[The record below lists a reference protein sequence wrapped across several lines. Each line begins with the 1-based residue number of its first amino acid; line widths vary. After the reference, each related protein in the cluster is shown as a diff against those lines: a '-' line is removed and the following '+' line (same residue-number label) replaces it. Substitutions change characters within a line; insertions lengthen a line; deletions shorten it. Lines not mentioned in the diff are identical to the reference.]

1 MIKYILLTCVFALPV
16 YASEIP
22 APEVEVVK
30 VNTVAGCNQF
40 RHLVEKY
47 DWDTELVM
55 KIMELESSCRPEVV
69 NNNPKTGDH
78 SIGLMQ
84 INLFKYLKNTRP
96 NEEELKDPAKNLEF
110 AYKLYTSRGN
120 YKDWSTYKKAKIA
133 LES

>member
-1 MIKYILLTCVFALPV
+1 MILALPV
-16 YASEIP
+16 QASSIE
-22 APEVEVVK
+22 APQIEVKK
-30 VNTVAGCNQF
+30 VNTIPECNQY

-84 INLFKYLKNTRP
+84 INLFKDLKHTRP
-96 NEEELKDPAKNLEF
+96 SEEELKDPAQNLEF
-110 AYKLYTSRGN
+110 AYQLYKNRGN
-120 YKDWSTYKKAKIA
+120 YKDWSTYKKAKLA
-133 LES
+133 LGS